1 MPQVLGRPRCST
13 PPPPVSTFGSHTCSL
28 SGIGTTTE
36 SSRPVLLPLLFHIAP
51 HEGASHPALAVRVPV
66 AARCMSF
73 LLGRGS
79 EGTQAERQR
88 EAFGELERHQGSEE

>member
-1 MPQVLGRPRCST
+1 MLHPTST
-13 PPPPVSTFGSHTCSL
+13 CFYLWVPHVFPIRHWHHDRKL
-28 SGIGTTTE
+28 LL
-36 SSRPVLLPLLFHIAP
+36 LLPLPFHIAS
-51 HEGASHPALAVRVPV
+51 HEGASHPVLAVRVP
-66 AARCMSF
+66 AATRCMSF